1 MNPDINA
8 SRLLDRIETFAKIGG
23 NSHGGITREGFSPA
37 DLQACARLSEEA
49 RLAGLDSTVDA
60 AGNVLIRRPEGVRG
74 AKDRRVLLLGSHL
87 DTVANGG
94 RLDGAYG
101 VLAGLDVM
109 QAIVESGAEPA
120 YEPVLVAFANEEGA
134 LFPQPFWGSKV
145 LAGAL
150 EMLPDDPCDHSGRSL
165 RHPLALAG
173 GDLTALRTAVWP
185 AGSVAA
191 YLELHVE
198 QGPVLERE
206 GHTIGVVDSI
216 TGRTQLTVEIR
227 GSAGHAGTTPM
238 EMRRDPVT
246 VAARVVLAAEDL
258 AREQRLCRVATV
270 GWMEVQ
276 PNSPNTIA
284 ESVRLTI
291 DLRDSVPSS
300 LENAEEALR
309 TSLASLGKQADVHV
323 DIRVDARAAP
333 VATDPTLRAAI
344 TASARELGLPHRTLP
359 SGAGHD
365 AQIVARIA
373 PIGMIFV
380 PSIGGVSH
388 VPEEDTAA
396 ADLVAGARVLLRT
409 VLRL

>member
-1 MNPDINA
+1 M
-8 SRLLDRIETFAKIGG
+8 
-23 NSHGGITREGFSPA
+23 
-37 DLQACARLSEEA
+37 
-49 RLAGLDSTVDA
+49 
-60 AGNVLIRRPEGVRG
+60 
-74 AKDRRVLLLGSHL
+74 
-87 DTVANGG
+87 
-94 RLDGAYG
+94 
-101 VLAGLDVM
+101 
-109 QAIVESGAEPA
+109 
-120 YEPVLVAFANEEGA
+120 
-134 LFPQPFWGSKV
+134 

>member
-1 MNPDINA
+1 MTPDIDA
-8 SRLLDRIETFAKIGG
+8 RRLLDRIEAFARIGG
-23 NSHGGITREGFSPA
+23 NGDGGITREGFGAA
-37 DLQACARLSEEA
+37 DLEARARLSKEA
-49 RLAGLDSTVDA
+49 QIGGLDSTVDA
-60 AGNVLIRRPEGVRG
+60 AGNVLIRRPEGGRG
-74 AKDRRVLLLGSHL
+74 AEGRRVLLFGSHL

-101 VLAGLDVM
+101 VLAGLEVM
-109 QAIVESGAEPA
+109 QTIVESGAELT
-120 YEPVLVAFANEEGA
+120 YEPVLVAFSNEEGA

-150 EMLPDDPCDHSGRSL
+150 ETLPEDPRDRSGRSL

-173 GDLTALRTAVWP
+173 GDLAALSTAVWP
-185 AGSVAA
+185 AESVAA

-198 QGPVLERE
+198 QGPVLER
-206 GHTIGVVDSI
+206 GGRTIGVVDSI
-216 TGRTQLTVEIR
+216 TGRTQLTVEVR

-238 EMRRDPVT
+238 ELRRDPMT
-246 VAARVVLAAEDL
+246 VAARIVLAVEDL
-258 AREQRLCRVATV
+258 AGEQRLCRVATV
-270 GWMEVQ
+270 GWVEVQ

-284 ESVRLTI
+284 DSVRLTI
-291 DLRDSVPSS
+291 DLRDSVPSN
-300 LENAEEALR
+300 LENAEQALR
-309 TSLASLGKQADVHV
+309 TSLASLGKQAEMHI

-333 VATDPTLRAAI
+333 VATDPVLRAAI
-344 TASARELGLPHRTLP
+344 TASADELGLPHQTLP

-396 ADLVAGARVLLRT
+396 TDLVAGARVLLRT